1 MMDAQ
6 HYRSMIAE
14 IHNSS
19 DAFGTIVETGCG
31 TPVASALLDV
41 GGASNTIYQCL
52 VPYNQYIS
60 HVLYNNRHAPRVVSL
75 ESTMLMV
82 KAHIAKHK
90 EDQPGMQTFFAEE
103 KGADSPA
110 ANRSLNLVYVANFQ
124 IGEKGTD
131 RVSHGWVGLQYKDII
146 RYFHLS
152 VRDPD
157 LDRGEAIDLIGNCAL
172 ELMHS
177 ITLKQDIDFRQLPA
191 NSALL
196 TSHMHVDVI
205 VDQDLNLQKDA
216 ILSLLL
222 GKTGDVFDTI
232 IAVAPGD
239 ETNGFKMHAVRID
252 EIMRKGNGLIAYK
265 GSFNPPTCEHMR
277 LARQTMEEHPGLELV
292 FMLSIQTVDKN
303 AIANLWQRVEWLHAL
318 GHTVVMNRCGYFR
331 DAIRVM
337 KTCAMQSHCKL
348 VFPMG
353 ADTYDRIE
361 PELLEKIKGQDV
373 HIKCFPRTDVS
384 STRVRAI
391 LDELQKGS
399 IDVGDAEK
407 QLADL
412 VPPKVVEMLL
422 AKR

>member
-1 MMDAQ
+1 MDERQ
-6 HYRSMIAE
+6 QRQSMIAE
-14 IHNSS
+14 LHTS

-41 GGASNTIYQCL
+41 SGASNTIYQCL

-60 HVLYNNRHAPRVVSL
+60 HLLYNNRHAPRIVSL

-90 EDQPGMQTFFAEE
+90 EDQPGMQAFFSEE
-103 KGADSPA
+103 NGADSPA
-110 ANRSLNLVYVANFQ
+110 ANRSLNLVYVGNFQ
-124 IGEKGTD
+124 IGDKGAD
-131 RVSHGWVGLQYKDII
+131 KVSHGWVGIEYKDIV
-146 RYFHLS
+146 RYFHFS
-152 VRDPD
+152 ARDHE
-157 LDRGEAIDLIGNCAL
+157 LTRGETINLIGNCAL

-177 ITLKQDIDFRQLPA
+177 IIVRQDCDFRQLPA
-191 NSALL
+191 DSALL
-196 TSHMHVDVI
+196 TSHIHVDAI
-205 VDQDLNLQKDA
+205 VDQELNLQKDA
-216 ILSLLL
+216 MLSLLL
-222 GKTGDVFDTI
+222 GKKGDVFDTL

-239 ETNGFKMHAVRID
+239 EASGYKMHAVRID
-252 EIMRKGNGLIAYK
+252 ELMRKGNGLIAYK

-277 LARQTMEEHPGLELV
+277 LARQTREEYPGLEMV

-318 GHTVVMNRCGYFR
+318 GYTVVMNRCGYFR

-337 KTCAMQSHCKL
+337 QACSTQSHCKL

-391 LDELQKGS
+391 LDALQKGS
-399 IDVGDAEK
+399 VDAGGAEV

-412 VPPKVVEMLL
+412 VPPEVVKMLL